1 MKPSTFEYTCRVTLL
16 VKKDG
21 SHHFCGD
28 YRPLKLQTCQDAFL
42 MPLIKDV
49 KNQLGKSQWFFP
61 FDLQSRFWQIKMA
74 LEDIWKSA
82 LITKL
87 GLFD

>member
-1 MKPSTFEYTCRVTLL
+1 
-16 VKKDG
+16 
-21 SHHFCGD
+21 
-28 YRPLKLQTCQDAFL
+28 